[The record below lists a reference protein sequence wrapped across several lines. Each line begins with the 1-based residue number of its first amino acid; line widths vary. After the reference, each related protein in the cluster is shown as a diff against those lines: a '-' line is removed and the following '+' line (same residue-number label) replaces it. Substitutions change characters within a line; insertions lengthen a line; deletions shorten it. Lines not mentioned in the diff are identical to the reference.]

1 MLMSMTELSLCGGL
15 ITVEIGQDR
24 NIKMVDNGQLWFY
37 KWSKITKLIDFEMI
51 FSQKNHK
58 V

>member
-1 MLMSMTELSLCGGL
+1 MTDLSLCGGL

-24 NIKMVDNGQLWFY
+24 NIKMVDNGKLWVY
-37 KWSKITKLIDFEMI
+37 KWSKMTKLIDIEMI
-51 FSQKNHK
+51 FSRENHK

>member
-1 MLMSMTELSLCGGL
+1 MTELSLCGGL
-15 ITVEIGQDR
+15 ITVDIGQDR

-37 KWSKITKLIDFEMI
+37 KWSKMTILIDLEMI